1 MMTTR
6 RAPKPPAYAAKAVA
20 PIKVPRLWP
29 GSTIVC
35 IASGPSLTAADAEY
49 CRGKAKVIAINN
61 AYKLAMW
68 ADVLYAC
75 DAKWWR
81 WAHTDKGR
89 HPDFQHFRG
98 LKYGLMAGVAQW
110 PGVQRLKHTGADG
123 LERHPAAI
131 RHGSNSG
138 YQAIN
143 LAMHFGAKRII
154 LIGYD
159 MGATGRK
166 HFDGDHPDGSAP
178 PFAACLRHF
187 ATLVEPLKAAGVEV
201 INCTRKTALTCF
213 PQMPIEQ
220 ALSVAVEAFA

>member
-1 MMTTR
+1 MMSVR
-6 RAPKPPAYAAKAVA
+6 RAPKPPVAAVKAA
-20 PIKVPRLWP
+20 PSITVPRLWP
-29 GSTIVC
+29 NSTIVC
-35 IASGPSLTAADAEY
+35 VATGPSVTAEDVDY
-49 CRGKAKVIAINN
+49 CCDKAKVIAIND
-61 AYKLAMW
+61 AYKLALW

-89 HPDFQHFRG
+89 HPTFAQFKG
-98 LKYGLMAGVAQW
+98 LKYGLMAGVGQW

-143 LAMHFGAKRII
+143 LAMHFGAKRI
-154 LIGYD
+154 LLLGYD

-166 HFDGDHPDGSAP
+166 HFHGNHPDGSAP
-178 PFAACLRHF
+178 PFASCLRHF
-187 ATLVEPLKAAGVEV
+187 ATLVSPLKAAGVEV
-201 INCTRKTALTCF
+201 INCTRKTALTVF
-213 PQMPIEQ
+213 PQMSIQQ
-220 ALSVAVEAFA
+220 ALPIHVEAFA